1 MTKMPLCCLASIAAC
16 LLMSACIKE
25 PTCEEPYHPPVDST
39 VCDAQSLI
47 VSVSDMACPQ
57 YSGYIRMYKTYAPDG
72 TIRYMQVT
80 VGAFD
85 QKETYHVKILYA
97 NNGKKLFLLDS
108 ASLDTVFRA
117 SLDMQNRAVSSQL
130 RHPHDAGW
138 YPQQT
143 YTYNSFNRINNIAQF
158 KFTYD
163 VNGDPATMIDTING
177 GGMGWSHVFDEIPIK
192 GAYYLT
198 EGYLG
203 ITDNVEILSY
213 LGHIDTQPRYRV
225 ELISSSYPGN
235 TFLREVQG
243 QTQSPPGYINW
254 TYGAYCLEGE
264 MTGSDAVVN
273 WRCPASAGGS
283 GVVVSD
289 K

>member
-1 MTKMPLCCLASIAAC
+1 
-16 LLMSACIKE
+16 
-25 PTCEEPYHPPVDST
+25 
-39 VCDAQSLI
+39 
-47 VSVSDMACPQ
+47 
-57 YSGYIRMYKTYAPDG
+57 
-72 TIRYMQVT
+72 MQVT

-85 QKETYHVKILYA
+85 QKERYHVKVLYA
-97 NNGKKLFLLDS
+97 NNGKRLFLLDS
-108 ASLDTVFRA
+108 ASMDTVFRA

-138 YPQQT
+138 YPQQI
-143 YTYNSFNRINNIAQF
+143 YTYNVFNRINNIAQF

-163 VNGDPATMIDTING
+163 MNGDPATMIDTING
-177 GGMGWSHVFDEIPIK
+177 GGMGWSHVIDETPVK

-225 ELISSSYPGN
+225 EVTSSTYPGN
-235 TFLREVQG
+235 TFFRELQG
-243 QTQSPPGYINW
+243 QTEHPVGYIDFA
-254 TYGAYCLEGE
+254 YSAYCLEGE
-264 MTGSDAVVN
+264 RTGAYIQTN
-273 WRCPASAGGS
+273 WRCPVSAGNETS
-283 GVVVSD
+283 R